1 MERQLDLRELLS
13 IVKRHRNGVYFCTC
27 MAILFATIL
36 NLMPPTYEA
45 KITMRIKPATKS
57 VENVGKEA
65 WQSEELVRQKM
76 YTYAELIKS
85 RAVVELAI
93 SKLSEEQ
100 QASLHYDKVVD
111 RINVRPLKDTEI
123 LNMFVSSGLPQEA
136 QDLANALAAAAGEK
150 SLDIARA
157 ENKETRIFIG
167 ERLAEKKL
175 ELDEAEKALVDY
187 KKKNKIVA
195 VTEQSRAFVEQQSAL
210 KKLDNENQVALA
222 AAYAKQRSQAAIVD
236 TPVVHAYRI
245 RLAEQEVELAGLLK
259 TLTASHPR
267 VMSLKAAI
275 AENRTKLQGELKRI
289 SSGEVMRGE
298 AQKASIQSLASRNE
312 QESAQMP
319 EIESGL
325 AQLALKHAVAETT
338 YFTLAKRYEEAR
350 INEIM
355 EAPSL
360 NIIDMAVLPEEP
372 VKPKKVFNLCIALFL
387 GLFTGVL
394 STFFLEYFYK
404 TIDTVE
410 DLRRHLSVPVIG
422 VIPRVGARSPKL
434 NKGENDDEDL
444 Q

>member
-1 MERQLDLRELLS
+1 MERKLDLRDLVS
-13 IVKRHRNGVYFCTC
+13 IVKRHRNGVYFSCC
-27 MAILFATIL
+27 CALVLATVL

-45 KITMRIKPATKS
+45 KVTMRIKPATKS
-57 VENVGKEA
+57 VENVGKEN

-100 QASLHYDKVVD
+100 QALLNYERVVD
-111 RINVRPLKDTEI
+111 RTNVRPLKDTEI
-123 LNMFVSSGLPQEA
+123 LNMFVSAGSPREA

-167 ERLAEKKL
+167 DRLAEKKQ
-175 ELDEAEKALVDY
+175 ELDQAEKELVDY

-210 KKLDNENQVALA
+210 KRMDNENQVALA
-222 AAYAKQRSQAAIVD
+222 AAYAKQKSQAAVVD
-236 TPVVHAYRI
+236 TPVIHAYRI

-259 TLTASHPR
+259 TLTSSHPR
-267 VMSLKAAI
+267 VMSLKASI
-275 AENRTKLQGELKRI
+275 AENRGKLQTEINRI

-298 AQKASIQSLASRNE
+298 AQKASIQNLSSRNE
-312 QESAQMP
+312 NESAKMP

-325 AQLALKHAVAETT
+325 AQLALKHSVAETT
-338 YFTLAKRYEEAR
+338 YSTLAKRYEEAR

-355 EAPSL
+355 EASSL
-360 NIIDMAVLPEEP
+360 NIIDMAALPEEP
-372 VKPKKVFNLCIALFL
+372 VKPKKVFNLCLGLFL
-387 GLFTGVL
+387 GLFVGIL

-404 TIDTVE
+404 TVDSVE
-410 DLRRHLSVPVIG
+410 DLRRCLSAPVIG
-422 VIPRVGARSPKL
+422 SIPRVGARSSKR
-434 NKGENDDEDL
+434 NEV
-444 Q
+444 